1 MVRAMH
7 PDVEKL
13 VESGRIPA
21 AVGERLSQLAPG
33 SFCLHKSW
41 GSGKVSGWDLFGG
54 KVTIDFE
61 KEPGRVMGLKL
72 ALEKTEP
79 IESTD
84 FRAHKIDQEG
94 ELKELAQSDPAAVV
108 IRTLISHGGSMK
120 PDQID
125 RQLCGSVVP
134 EEDYKKWWDRAKK
147 ALRETRQVVVPSK
160 RNEPLVLRDSD
171 LSPQEILLQ
180 DFEEARDLRVKASVL
195 EELRKDAKLL
205 KDDEAARERILNGTE
220 ESARKGMKL
229 HLGAVLDLLAGRDEL
244 FDALKGVEL
253 PDAAIRILDV
263 LAAGS
268 PLQLSTELSGLSAVR
283 QRRIFDSFPE
293 AYGEQWVANILQVF
307 DRVGTRGVAE
317 IAKLFSDRNE
327 SEILLAHIRKALSR
341 HALGPDA
348 LAWLCRERK
357 KAAKDAFGH
366 EVGSAILSVIEQDTT
381 DEGPRRS
388 LRLQNLLME
397 DKKLVPDLLKGVDV
411 NEVRNFARKLLSSPA
426 FPELDRKSL
435 MARVIKAHPETQEL
449 VTGESGAKNESL
461 VVSWESLER
470 RKGEYE
476 DLVNN
481 RIPQN
486 VKDIAV
492 ARSYGDL
499 RENFEY
505 KAAKQMQAVLN
516 RFRTDMERDLT
527 NAQGT
532 DFSGADPSAINI
544 GTVVTLETAEGKDV
558 IYTVL
563 GAWDSDPETNLVS
576 YLSDI
581 GQALIGEKVGSVV
594 EIRELETETLQTL
607 TVKAIRA
614 WK

>member
-293 AYGEQWVANILQVF
+293 AYGEQWVSNILQVF

-470 RKGEYE
+470 RKAEYE

-544 GTVVTLETAEGKDV
+544 GTVVTLETAEGKEV
-558 IYTVL
+558 VYTVL

>member
-13 VESGRIPA
+13 VESGRIAA

-41 GSGKVSGWDLFGG
+41 GSGKVSSWDLFGG

-205 KDDEAARERILNGTE
+205 KDDEAARERILSGTE

-470 RKGEYE
+470 RKAEYE

-544 GTVVTLETAEGKDV
+544 GTVVTLETADGKEV
-558 IYTVL
+558 VYTVL

>member
-41 GSGKVSGWDLFGG
+41 GSGKVSSWDLFAG

-79 IESTD
+79 IQSDD
-84 FRAHKIDQEG
+84 FRAHKIDQNA

-108 IRTLISHGGSMK
+108 IRTLVSHGGSMK

-134 EEDYKKWWDRAKK
+134 EETYKKWWDRAKK

-171 LSPQEILLQ
+171 LSPLQILMQ
-180 DFEEARDLRVKASVL
+180 DFDEARDLRVKASVL
-195 EELRKDAKLL
+195 EELRKDLKQL
-205 KDDEAARERILNGTE
+205 KDDEPARERILSGVE
-220 ESARKGMKL
+220 ESARKGVKL

-244 FDALKGVEL
+244 FEGLKDIDLPASAL
-253 PDAAIRILDV
+253 RILDV

-268 PLQLSTELSGLSAVR
+268 PLQLATELSGLSAVR
-283 QRRIFDSFPE
+283 QRRIFESFPE
-293 AYGEQWVANILQVF
+293 AYGDDWVPNILKVF

-317 IAKLFSDRNE
+317 IAKMFADRDQ
-327 SEILLAHIRKALSR
+327 SKTLLDHIRKALSR

-357 KAAKDAFGH
+357 KASKDAFSH

-397 DKKLVPDLLKGVDV
+397 DRELIPDLLDGVDV

-435 MARVIKAHPETQEL
+435 MARVIKGHPETQEL
-449 VTGESGAKNESL
+449 VTGETGKQKESL
-461 VVSWESLER
+461 VVSWDSLER
-470 RKGEYE
+470 RKLEYE
-476 DLVNN
+476 DLVNK

-516 RFRTDMERDLT
+516 KFRIDMEKDLE
-527 NAQGT
+527 NARGT
-532 DFSGADPSAINI
+532 DFSGADPGSINI
-544 GTVVTLETAEGKDV
+544 GTVATLTIEGGKEV
-558 IYTVL
+558 EYTVL
-563 GAWDSDPETNLVS
+563 GAWDSDPDTNLVS

-581 GQALIGEKVGSVV
+581 GQVLIGEKVGATV
-594 EIRELETETLQTL
+594 EIRELETEQLQTL
-607 TVKAIRA
+607 TVKSIRA